1 MRESQNCNAWL
12 PLRLAHKSCALQFIK
27 ASAGLHLCACL
38 SLPMRLLVQYI
49 CITVKQERSNG
60 SKPQQ
65 VQLPDGGG
73 CVGPE
78 MRQVGGPSSSGQQRN
93 MRLCSQLQEVHRSLL
108 TLLPR
113 MQPPAAAALMYAYP
127 HIVASHCI
135 TLVCPT
141 F

>member
-1 MRESQNCNAWL
+1 MYL
-12 PLRLAHKSCALQFIK
+12 P
-27 ASAGLHLCACL
+27 
-38 SLPMRLLVQYI
+38 
-49 CITVKQERSNG
+49 ITVKQERATA

-65 VQLPDGGG
+65 AQMPDVGG
-73 CVGPE
+73 CAGPE

-113 MQPPAAAALMYAYP
+113 MQPPAAAALMYAY
-127 HIVASHCI
+127 HRVAASHCI
-135 TLVCPT
+135 KLACST